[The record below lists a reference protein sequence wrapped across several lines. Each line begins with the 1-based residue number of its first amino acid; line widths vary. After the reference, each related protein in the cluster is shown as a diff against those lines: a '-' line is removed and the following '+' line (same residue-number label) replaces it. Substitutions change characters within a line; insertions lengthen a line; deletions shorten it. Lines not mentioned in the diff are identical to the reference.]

1 MVSAVQFVDTLDV
14 LVSIPLARWTSLALT
29 WTSLVHGSFLSQNR
43 FFLTEWCTQVGL
55 FSYVGDV
62 GHIPSTVFLEKKN
75 HQFLLQHL
83 SQWKKG
89 NLICLEISM
98 RLRSSAWMNWNV
110 SRSSLPAWHWIQ
122 SLMLDSW
129 HTDILIS
136 RRRTRHTGSQ

>member
-1 MVSAVQFVDTLDV
+1 MSAVQFVDTLDV

-75 HQFLLQHL
+75 HQFLLQHV
-83 SQWKKG
+83 SMKKRKPNMSR
-89 NLICLEISM
+89 NLNEAAVFCLNELKCFTQFTSSM
-98 RLRSSAWMNWNV
+98 ALNSVFDVGQLAY
-110 SRSSLPAWHWIQ
+110 
-122 SLMLDSW
+122 
-129 HTDILIS
+129 
-136 RRRTRHTGSQ
+136 